1 MDCDFDGIKQLLH
14 QLFLNARINLNELSE
29 VIIGQNTIGSVLWQ
43 CIDDPAVPEPK
54 ADKKEEGDAMEEE
67 SDDDDEDNDTIF
79 GVTSVLNLSNPQKKE
94 SLKQL
99 RNYFIEKCEQ
109 SGDKE
114 VAEKLKSLLGDESK
128 PTGFILNER
137 FINIPPQI
145 AVPMLEN
152 LQKEMQRAVAKKM
165 PFKFAQY
172 LMLVK
177 FYRSEV
183 KQKKPNSKKDEKN
196 RNKQPVVHFSNPE
209 EEIFD
214 KDLLLSYEF
223 SVASDAD
230 TGLTGNWLE
239 EDKALQPYRRVIMF
253 DANNLTTM
261 IDQIKEFI
269 E

>member
-1 MDCDFDGIKQLLH
+1 MDCDYDGIKQLLH
-14 QLFLNARINLNELSE
+14 QLFLNAKIDLNELSE
-29 VIIGQNTIGSVLWQ
+29 VIISQNTIGSVLWQ

-54 ADKKEEGDAMEEE
+54 ADKKEEGAAMEEE
-67 SDDDDEDNDTIF
+67 SDDDDDEDNDTIF
-79 GVTSVLNLSNPQKKE
+79 GVTSVLNLSNPQKKG

-99 RNYFIEKCEQ
+99 RSYLIEKC
-109 SGDKE
+109 DKE
-114 VAEKLKSLLGDESK
+114 VAEKLKAILEDESK

-214 KDLLLSYEF
+214 KDLMLSYEF
-223 SVASDAD
+223 SVAGDTD

-239 EDKALQPYRRVIMF
+239 ADKALQPYRRVIMF

-269 E
+269 D

>member
-1 MDCDFDGIKQLLH
+1 MDCDYDGIKQLLH
-14 QLFLNARINLNELSE
+14 QLFLNAKIDLNELSE
-29 VIIGQNTIGSVLWQ
+29 VIISQNTIGSVLWQ

-54 ADKKEEGDAMEEE
+54 ADKKEEGDAVEEE
-67 SDDDDEDNDTIF
+67 SDDDEDNDTIF
-79 GVTSVLNLSNPQKKE
+79 GVTSVLNLSNPQKKG

-99 RNYFIEKCEQ
+99 RNYLIEKC
-109 SGDKE
+109 DKE
-114 VAEKLKSLLGDESK
+114 VAEKLKAILEDESK

-165 PFKFAQY
+165 PFKFVQY

-214 KDLLLSYEF
+214 KDLMLSYEF
-223 SVASDAD
+223 SVAGDTD

-239 EDKALQPYRRVIMF
+239 ADKALQPYRRVIMF

-269 E
+269 D